1 MDRLVK
7 ISLLVFFFALCGAA
21 ILVTHLA
28 RERTPAPAAKEL
40 YSIVNRQLF
49 ALRTDD
55 FDSAYR
61 QAASGVQQKFSR
73 SQFELMIRRDFWS
86 MTEAQRVEFG
96 AVQVAGAAALVQVF
110 LTTPD
115 GAMRGFLYS
124 FTAEGDSWKIDGDPA
139 PGSATLAPP
148 ARVAYLKA

>member
-1 MDRLVK
+1 MNRLAKV
-7 ISLLVFFFALCGAA
+7 SLLVFFFALCGAA
-21 ILVTHLA
+21 IVVTHLSQRA
-28 RERTPAPAAKEL
+28 PVPAAKEL

-61 QAASGVQQKFSR
+61 HAASGVQQKFSR
-73 SQFELMIRRDFWS
+73 AQFELVIRRDFWS
-86 MTEAQRVEFG
+86 MREAQRVEFG
-96 AVQVAGAAALVQVF
+96 TVQVSGGAALVQVF

-124 FTAEGDSWKIDGDPA
+124 FTAEGNSWKIDGVTPLG
-139 PGSATLAPP
+139 PQPLRRPRGL
-148 ARVAYLKA
+148 RV